1 MVTTLESWTNSPPA
15 AYTGGMRTLRIAW
28 VLVCLAVSLPL
39 AAATWVGYL
48 AGGVV
53 LYVRPG
59 QERLAK
65 QLVPMTE
72 QELSRIA
79 GELDIPRIRPFPIY
93 AYASGVEFLRDTGKQ
108 PDLLG
113 QSQSPGGEIHID
125 VSGTQWSPRQVL
137 AHELTHSLLDQ
148 RLGPYI
154 ARLPD
159 WVNEGI
165 AGHLSAPV
173 EPDQLEGVSHLIH
186 RDGVLSLD
194 ELDEAFPSGPFRD
207 AAYLQSRSMIAWLEW
222 KHPGAVRRLTAALA
236 TGQSFSQ
243 ALRKAAGLTPE
254 AWLSGWRQNVPAI
267 FYWLTFF
274 ASPAVYSPLAAIL
287 VFAIIRRYLRKRAE
301 AKEEEETLE
310 SETTDEPEQLL
321 EDM

>member
-1 MVTTLESWTNSPPA
+1 
-15 AYTGGMRTLRIAW
+15 MRWLWIAW
-28 VLVCLAVSLPL
+28 VLVCLAVGLPL
-39 AAATWVGYL
+39 SAATWVGYP
-48 AGGVV
+48 AGGVI

-59 QERLAK
+59 QERLARE
-65 QLVPMTE
+65 LAPMTE

-79 GELDIPRIRPFPIY
+79 GELEITQIHSFPIF
-93 AYASGVEFLRDTGKQ
+93 AYASDVDFMRDTGKR
-108 PDLLG
+108 PELLG
-113 QSQSPGGEIHID
+113 ESLSPGGEIRID
-125 VSGTQWSPRQVL
+125 VSGTQGSPRQVL

-165 AGHLSAPV
+165 AGHLSDPV
-173 EPDQLEGVSHLIH
+173 DANGLEGVSRMIH

-194 ELDEAFPSGPFRD
+194 ELNAAFPSGPFRD

-222 KHPGAVRRLTAALA
+222 QHPGAVRRLTAALA
-236 TGQSFSQ
+236 AGRSFPQ
-243 ALRKAAGLTPE
+243 ALRTASGLTTE
-254 AWLSGWRQNVPAI
+254 KWLTGWRRNVPAI

-287 VFAIIRRYLRKRAE
+287 IWAVVRRYLRKKA
-301 AKEEEETLE
+301 EEEEEDTSE
-310 SETTDEPEQLL
+310 SETEEVNEPEQLL